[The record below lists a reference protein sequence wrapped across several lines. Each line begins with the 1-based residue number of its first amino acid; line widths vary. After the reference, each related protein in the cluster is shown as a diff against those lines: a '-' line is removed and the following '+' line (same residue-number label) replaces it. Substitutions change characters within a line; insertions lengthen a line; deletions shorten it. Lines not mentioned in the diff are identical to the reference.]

1 MEQTFWFEYVV
12 YMSTIALA
20 VWMSY
25 RNGAR
30 EGLEMGVELTLNKLE
45 REGAIR
51 MILDSAGDIEDI
63 VPGVRV
69 QEK

>member
-1 MEQTFWFEYVV
+1 MDQTFWLEYVI
-12 YMSTIALA
+12 YMSTIILA

-30 EGLEMGVELTLNKLE
+30 EGLEMGVEMALDKLE

-51 MILDSAGDIEDI
+51 MILDSNGEISDI
-63 VPGVRV
+63 VPGIRV
-69 QEK
+69 QKK

>member
-1 MEQTFWFEYVV
+1 MDQTFWLEYVV
-12 YMSTIALA
+12 YMSTIILA

-30 EGLEMGVELTLNKLE
+30 EGLEMGVEMALDKLE

-51 MILDSAGDIEDI
+51 MILDSNGEISDI

-69 QEK
+69 QKK

>member
-1 MEQTFWFEYVV
+1 MDQTFWLEYVV
-12 YMSTIALA
+12 YMSTIILA

-30 EGLEMGVELTLNKLE
+30 EGLEMGVEMALDKLE

-51 MILDSAGDIEDI
+51 MILDSNGEISDI
-63 VPGVRV
+63 VPGIRV
-69 QEK
+69 QKK